1 MPKFKPANKFSK
13 NFKKRSPF
21 QVTGLNVQRSKKLE
35 RTDYL
40 GDLISKEAGEAV
52 KEDDLSID
60 ERTELEEL
68 RKFQDENPIGDTDNV
83 YQTFEQS
90 QE

>member
-13 NFKKRSPF
+13 NFKKRSTF